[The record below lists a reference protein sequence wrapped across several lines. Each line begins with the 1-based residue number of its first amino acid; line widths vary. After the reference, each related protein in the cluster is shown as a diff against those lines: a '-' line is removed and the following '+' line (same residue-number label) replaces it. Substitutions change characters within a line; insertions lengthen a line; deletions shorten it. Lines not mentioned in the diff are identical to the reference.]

1 MNTEYTREP
10 ISISNNMFHPLEV
23 ELMNFR
29 YMPNKY
35 AVSLIHPGRTETHSC
50 TRLVNM
56 SPQTALNLLAWLE
69 QEREPLQ
76 HLAQQQAINETQQDQ
91 SQPTE

>member
-1 MNTEYTREP
+1 MSTEYTREP
-10 ISISNNMFHPLEV
+10 ISISNNIFHPLEV

-29 YMPNKY
+29 YMSNKY
-35 AVSLIHPGRTETHSC
+35 VVSLIHPGNAATHSS
-50 TRLVNM
+50 TRLVNL

-69 QEREPLQ
+69 QERETLQ
-76 HLAQQQAINETQQDQ
+76 HLAQQQAINETQKDQ